1 MGYALKKIR
10 QSKKT
15 AYISKKEQLKAEFT
29 AKNAIL
35 KRKFLPVGA
44 LKYYQEL
51 YGEDYEQR
59 RCYIL
64 ANEKNGRIRFTDS
77 IETLLEQESEHN
89 DLYLHPCSF
98 FNNYPKLATMKR
110 LYAFVVDLDGVSSYD
125 LRQLV
130 QKITAKGYNLKP
142 TYIVNSG
149 NGVHLVY
156 ILEKPIETYNKTK
169 PHLKALLKALKA
181 AYEGNSTSY
190 KVDKQTSIM
199 QSYRVVGSRTKLGQR
214 ATAFCVG
221 QKWTVDAL
229 ATALRLPI
237 LPTSNTSDPGP
248 AKGNKGNKGN
258 NDKVV
263 YMPNA
268 HAGFYTHTLERI
280 RSEVTEGHRYTA
292 MFALAIVGYKAK
304 CKINKEQV
312 RNDLYELIDFWN
324 SQQCK
329 RKMRYEEISKAC
341 KGYSQ
346 KFLMVRHEV
355 LENWLGFKFGTNK
368 RNGKKQKEHLK
379 EARATRSKKM
389 ETERRSMMNRYLEQ
403 HPQATLNE
411 LVEVLGWSKH
421 TVIKYRKLIKG
432 N

>member
-10 QSKKT
+10 KSKT
-15 AYISKKEQLKAEFT
+15 SYISKKEQLKIQFT

-44 LKYYQEL
+44 LQYYQDL

-64 ANEKNGRIRFTDS
+64 ANEKKGRIRFTDS
-77 IETLLEQESEHN
+77 IETLLEQESEHD
-89 DLYLHPCSF
+89 DLYLHPCAF
-98 FNNYPKLATMKR
+98 FNNYPKIATMKR
-110 LYAFVVDLDGVSSYD
+110 LYAFTVDLDGVSSYD

-130 QKITAKGYNLKP
+130 QKITAKGYHLKP

-149 NGVHLVY
+149 KGVHLVY
-156 ILEKPIETYNKTK
+156 ILETPIETYNKTK
-169 PHLKALLKALKA
+169 PHLKSVLKALKA
-181 AYEGNSTSY
+181 AYEGNSVSY

-214 ATAFCVG
+214 AMAFCVG

-229 ATALRLPI
+229 ATALHLPI
-237 LPTSNTSDPGP
+237 LPTSNTSDLGS
-248 AKGNKGNKGN
+248 AKEEKKDN
-258 NDKVV
+258 VV

-268 HAGFYTHTLERI
+268 KAGFYTYTLDRI
-280 RSEVTEGHRYTA
+280 KAEVTEGHRYTA
-292 MFALAIVGYKAK
+292 MFALCIIGYKTK
-304 CKINKEQV
+304 GKVSKEQV
-312 RNDLYELIDFWN
+312 RNDLYELVDYWN
-324 SQQCK
+324 SQPCK
-329 RKMRYEEISKAC
+329 RKIRYSEISKAW

-368 RNGKKQKEHLK
+368 RNGKKQKEHLQ

-389 ETERRSMMNRYLEQ
+389 KDERYSMMKRYLDQ